1 MSEKGRENRLRR
13 MAERQGLRLE
23 RSRRHD
29 PRASSYGLYAL
40 KTWKT
45 RQLVSEPGV
54 RDDHALTLD
63 EVEQYRGPQTATRS
77 SYHGR
82 TFASLTAI
90 GGGLPTG
97 VNGTASY
104 RTPGD
109 PNDAPA
115 VRSRSI
121 IARKGARV
129 RADRCR

>member
-54 RDDHALTLD
+54 RDDHDARRGGAVLD
-63 EVEQYRGPQTATRS
+63 DEPLGARQTA
-77 SYHGR
+77 
-82 TFASLTAI
+82 
-90 GGGLPTG
+90 G
-97 VNGTASY
+97 V
-104 RTPGD
+104 
-109 PNDAPA
+109 
-115 VRSRSI
+115 VI
-121 IARKGARV
+121 
-129 RADRCR
+129 